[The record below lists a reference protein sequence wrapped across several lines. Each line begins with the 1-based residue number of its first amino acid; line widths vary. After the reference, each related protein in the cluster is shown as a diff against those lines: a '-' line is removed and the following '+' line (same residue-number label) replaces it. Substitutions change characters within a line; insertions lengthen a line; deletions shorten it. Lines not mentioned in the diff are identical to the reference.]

1 MNLRKYIVVT
11 IKFELATVV
20 LKDVAVTNIF

>member
-11 IKFELATVV
+11 ITFELATVV